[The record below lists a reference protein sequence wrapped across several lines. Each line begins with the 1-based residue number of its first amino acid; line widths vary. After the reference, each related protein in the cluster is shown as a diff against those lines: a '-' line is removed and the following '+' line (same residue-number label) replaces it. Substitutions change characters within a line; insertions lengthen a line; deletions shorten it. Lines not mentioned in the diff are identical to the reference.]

1 MSWIKDRYSF
11 RKENLILECKK
22 TDLLY
27 HYGKA
32 GLFCSV
38 AGCNKF
44 EPSIIKSRISK
55 QVLKNFYLQKG
66 NQIIFLWQRKVILQ
80 EFSFRLFWALFV
92 WLVVNIVR

>member
-55 QVLKNFYLQKG
+55 QVLKNFYLQKE
-66 NQIIFLWQRKVILQ
+66 NQIIFFMVAQSDFARVFVSIVLGAV
-80 EFSFRLFWALFV
+80 RLV
-92 WLVVNIVR
+92 SS

>member
-44 EPSIIKSRISK
+44 EPSIIKSQISK
-55 QVLKNFYLQKG
+55 
-66 NQIIFLWQRKVILQ
+66 
-80 EFSFRLFWALFV
+80 
-92 WLVVNIVR
+92 